1 MQERILAGQPLSN
14 RQQSIDIDLDELRAD
29 QRHRAAA
36 VLDALALDLL
46 PQVVVLDSGID
57 PDFRHG
63 DSENNLE
70 SMTDA
75 VERVVGARP
84 ELPEPTDDPIDV
96 IAAYE
101 VWTEGYIAQGLSY
114 FELLDRWGPMES
126 RGLFLEAP
134 DPRVLTL
141 ATGVTFTIED
151 QHGAKPVRD
160 AFAAHLRAGYLGR
173 AFDEASV
180 QAAVEATSTSA
191 TRARALIEE
200 HTPDEIA
207 ACHLRRV
214 KKRMEIARAHH
225 RARRAAAPSFET
237 EMRRWAKEWG
247 SDRLEMGIAD
257 GYRMNARYLA
267 ERIAGE
273 APGFYAMPVQQ
284 AAKHWAIRAAS
295 PTEEALRLRRRVD
308 AAMAKSAPTT
318 IEGKPLVEIVIGR
331 SPPHE
336 IYLADEGQR
345 HYDEVL
351 GVDLPDRRGWPWY
364 VDEDGEIIADSPT
377 RFEAVVVKNW
387 LGRFHLIGAV
397 RDGNGIAPN
406 GIWAA
411 PEEGDYEEDGQVTPQ
426 HPDSSRPKRAKR
438 KPTSGSDDDIPF

>member
-14 RQQSIDIDLDELRAD
+14 RKQSIDIDLDELPAD

-36 VLDALALDLL
+36 VLDTLALDLL

-63 DSENNLE
+63 DKEDDLE
-70 SMTDA
+70 SMTEA
-75 VERVVGARP
+75 VERLVGACP
-84 ELPEPTDDPIDV
+84 ELPEPTDDPIEV

-101 VWTEGYIAQGLSY
+101 VWIEGYIAEGLSY

-126 RGLFLEAP
+126 RGLFFEAP

-141 ATGVTFTIED
+141 ATGVTFKIED
-151 QHGAKPVRD
+151 QHGAKAVRD
-160 AFAAHLRAGYLGR
+160 AFAAHLRAEYLGR

-237 EMRRWAKEWG
+237 EMRRWAKKWG
-247 SDRLEMGIAD
+247 SDRLEMGITD

-267 ERIAGE
+267 ERIAAE

-284 AAKHWAIRAAS
+284 AAKHWAVRAGS

-308 AAMAKSAPTT
+308 AAMTKSAPTT
-318 IEGKPLVEIVIGR
+318 IEGKPLVEIMIVR
-331 SPPHE
+331 SPPQE
-336 IYLADEGQR
+336 MYLADEGQG

-351 GVDLPDRRGWPWY
+351 GADFPDRRGWPWH
-364 VDEDGEIIADSPT
+364 VDDYGEITADSPT
-377 RFEAVVVKNW
+377 PFEAVVIKNW

-397 RDGNGIAPN
+397 RDESGFAPS

-411 PEEGDYEEDGQVTPQ
+411 PEVGVYGEDGQVEPQ
-426 HPDSSRPKRAKR
+426 HPDTPGPKRAKR
-438 KPTSGSDDDIPF
+438 KPTSGADDDIPF